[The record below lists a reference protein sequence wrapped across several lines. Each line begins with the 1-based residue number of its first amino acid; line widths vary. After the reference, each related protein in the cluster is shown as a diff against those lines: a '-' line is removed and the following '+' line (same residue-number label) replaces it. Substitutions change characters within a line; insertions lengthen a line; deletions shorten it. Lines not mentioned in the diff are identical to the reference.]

1 VLLDNPRLR
10 AAPDVYPARLALA
23 ELTRREQLVLTRL
36 ADGSTVQ
43 NIAAALF
50 VSPNTVKTH
59 LRSIYQK
66 LNVDSRHGAIVRAR
80 EWGLLLG

>member
-1 VLLDNPRLR
+1 MT
-10 AAPDVYPARLALA
+10 AP
-23 ELTRREQLVLTRL
+23 VLTRL
-36 ADGSTVQ
+36 ADGWTTQ

-50 VSPNTVKTH
+50 VSPNTVKTQ

-66 LNVDSRHGAIVRAR
+66 LNVASRHGAIVRAR